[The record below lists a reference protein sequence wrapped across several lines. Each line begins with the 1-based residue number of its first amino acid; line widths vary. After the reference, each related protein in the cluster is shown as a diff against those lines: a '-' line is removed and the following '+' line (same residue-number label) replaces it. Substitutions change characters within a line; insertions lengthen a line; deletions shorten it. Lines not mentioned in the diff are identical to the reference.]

1 MCYAS
6 FVEFQKNTDM
16 KKDIIVAL
24 IVAAGLVCAGCMVQL
39 GFKKIADRDRFVT
52 VKGLSE
58 REVKADH
65 VNWSM
70 HYSVSGNDLK
80 QLTSDCARF
89 TESLKDFLKT
99 KGFTTEE
106 MQAGS
111 VNFNNNWSSY
121 YSTQRPEYHYTLSTT
136 LVLNTANVD
145 NVVANQNCLNELLE
159 KGIVVESGWMDFQY
173 KAFTDLKPEMIAE
186 ATKNARVVAQKFA
199 DDAACDLGTIRQA
212 NQGQFSMENDSDQP
226 WMIKV
231 RVVSTFQ
238 Y

>member
-1 MCYAS
+1 
-6 FVEFQKNTDM
+6 M
-16 KKDIIVAL
+16 KKEVIVA
-24 IVAAGLVCAGCMVQL
+24 IIIAVGLVLAGCMVKL
-39 GFKKIADRDRFVT
+39 GLSSIADRDRFVT

-70 HYSVSGNDLK
+70 HYAVSGNDLK
-80 QLTSDCARF
+80 QLTSDCSLF
-89 TESLKDFLKT
+89 TDSLKAFLKT
-99 KGFTTEE
+99 KGFTEEE

-136 LVLNTANVD
+136 LVLNTTDVD
-145 NVVANQNCLNELLE
+145 KVVANQNCLNELLE
-159 KGIVVESGWMDFQY
+159 QGVVVESGWMDFQY
-173 KAFTDLKPEMIAE
+173 KAFTELKPEMIAE

-199 DDAACDLGTIRQA
+199 DDAACRLGSIRQA
-212 NQGQFSMENDSDQP
+212 NQGLFSMENDSDQP
-226 WMIKV
+226 WLIKI

-238 Y
+238 YYLK

>member
-1 MCYAS
+1 
-6 FVEFQKNTDM
+6 M
-16 KKDIIVAL
+16 KKEIIVSLIVAL
-24 IVAAGLVCAGCMVQL
+24 GLVCAGCLVQFGL
-39 GFKKIADRDRFVT
+39 KRIADKDRFVT

-65 VNWSM
+65 VSWSM

-80 QLTSDCARF
+80 QLTADCTHF
-89 TESLKDFLKT
+89 TEYLKDFIVS
-99 KGFTTEE
+99 KGFAKEE
-106 MQAGS
+106 LQSGS
-111 VNFNNNWSSY
+111 VNFSNNWSSY

-136 LVLNTANVD
+136 LVLNTTNVD
-145 NVVANQNCLNELLE
+145 NLVANQNCLNELLE
-159 KGIVVESGWMDFQY
+159 KGIVVEGGWMDFQY

-199 DDAACDLGTIRQA
+199 DDAACRLGSIRQA
-212 NQGQFSMENDSDQP
+212 NQGVFSMENDSDQP

-238 Y
+238 YYLK